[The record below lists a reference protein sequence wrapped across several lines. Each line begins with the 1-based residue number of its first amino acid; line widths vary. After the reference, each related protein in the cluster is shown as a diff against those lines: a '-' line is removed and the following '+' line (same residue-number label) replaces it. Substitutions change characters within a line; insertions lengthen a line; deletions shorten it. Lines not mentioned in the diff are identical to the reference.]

1 MHTPLLIRNR
11 IIYVFIIVIV
21 IGLGLASRHYPDLLP
36 HFLASYAGDT
46 LWALLVFLL
55 LGLLFPTMSTLKVA
69 VIALLFSWSIE
80 ISQLYHAPWLDEI
93 RNYQL
98 GALVLGH
105 GFLWSDILCYTVG
118 ITIGV
123 IGELWCSNFAL

>member
-1 MHTPLLIRNR
+1 MHTPHLTRNR
-11 IIYVFIIVIV
+11 IIYVFIIIVVIA
-21 IGLGLASRHYPDLLP
+21 LGLASRRYPELLP
-36 HFLASYAGDT
+36 HFLARYAGDT

-69 VIALLFSWSIE
+69 IIALLLAWSIE

-93 RNYQL
+93 RHYWL

-105 GFLWSDILCYTVG
+105 GFIWSDIICYTVG

-123 IGELWCSNFAL
+123 IGELLGSDFTP